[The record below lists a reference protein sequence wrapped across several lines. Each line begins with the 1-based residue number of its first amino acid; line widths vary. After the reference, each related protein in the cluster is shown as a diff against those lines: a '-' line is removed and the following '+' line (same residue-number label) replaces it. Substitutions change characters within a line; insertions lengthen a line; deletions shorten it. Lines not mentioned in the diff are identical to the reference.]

1 MKIKLKGE
9 NLKAKR
15 WSVSSVNPFLTFS
28 KHVDKSDRYK
38 LQHIIY
44 LLSYSLAANISLHS
58 RYVITYKTGRVN
70 DSVNPSWDEIT
81 VPIRTLCNSNEDRLL
96 KVEVRN
102 WQSYDS
108 FPLIGWCITTLRELT
123 RQGSKFKVSF
133 TPIVSQCTI

>member
-1 MKIKLKGE
+1 M
-9 NLKAKR
+9 
-15 WSVSSVNPFLTFS
+15 NPFLTFS